1 MTKYT
6 PLEQWIAQALSEP
19 DRESTCTAMALMY
32 IKQGGGNR
40 EVKTINLKGKSHDA
54 KELAKTF
61 QGLAEQY
68 AQDFGGIQQ
77 FEMQAFYGSTSP
89 GLHHTITVMD
99 GELQQGGRGR
109 TIKEAPDGPGL
120 VAQAMRHTENTM
132 QMLVSL
138 IQTGAVTSLQRENA
152 MAEREAR
159 LRDEVNDAYG
169 IVREMMMAKANEN
182 HEQKMREL
190 AFKQSA
196 TERKALVGMVP
207 ALVNT
212 VSGREIFPQSTS
224 DTALIDALAE
234 EVNPELIQQLATM
247 GAISPKLLGPLMAR
261 FEESLRKKKMEEEE
275 TKRLVPSSDDPRNDA
290 SGGPIQ

>member
-1 MTKYT
+1 MAKYT

-19 DRESTCTAMALMY
+19 DRESPCTAMALMY
-32 IKQGGGNR
+32 LKHGGGNR

-54 KELAKTF
+54 KDLAKIF

-77 FEMQAFYGSTSP
+77 FEMQAFYGSSAP
-89 GLHHTITVMD
+89 GLHHTITVME

-109 TIKEAPDGPGL
+109 TVKETPDGQGQ
-120 VAQAMRHTENTM
+120 VAQAMRHTENIT
-132 QMLVSL
+132 QLLVNL
-138 IQTGAVTSLQRENA
+138 IQTGAVTSLQREQA

-169 IVREMMMAKANEN
+169 IVREMMMQKATEN
-182 HEQKMREL
+182 HEQRMREL
-190 AFKQSA
+190 QFKQSA

-212 VSGREIFPQSTS
+212 VSGRDIFPQSTS
-224 DTALIDALAE
+224 DTALIDSMAE
-234 EVNPELIQQLATM
+234 EVKPEAIQQLAAM
-247 GAISPKLLGPLMAR
+247 GLIPPKLLGPLMAR
-261 FEESLRKKKMEEEE
+261 FEEATRKKQMEEEE
-275 TKRLVPSSDDPRNDA
+275 AKKLIPSSIDPRDDA